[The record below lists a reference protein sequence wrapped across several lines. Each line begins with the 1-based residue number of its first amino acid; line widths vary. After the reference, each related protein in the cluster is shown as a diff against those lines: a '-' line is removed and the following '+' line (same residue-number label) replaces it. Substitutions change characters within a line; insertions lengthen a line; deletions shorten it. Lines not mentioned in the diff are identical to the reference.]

1 MIINGTDAATDL
13 SSHFGLSSATKKKK
27 EDISAG
33 FFLLLFCMHVG
44 SGATCMH
51 VTRASYMSLLSQRI
65 ESKGRVFPVR
75 LHVRVRRDWGVCM
88 LPTGNCSHH
97 GSVEGGREGGR
108 WWLRGGGQPSRTI
121 NRKLKGCEGGGGVK
135 KAFRTRGH
143 LHNVHI
149 DCYLQVQQ
157 SFKFPVEWKQ
167 NKQ

>member
-1 MIINGTDAATDL
+1 MAQLQQLTSLFIL
-13 SSHFGLSSATKKKK
+13 VCPQQPEKQRHFCR
-27 EDISAG
+27 
-33 FFLLLFCMHVG
+33 FFLLLLLLFCMHVG

-51 VTRASYMSLLSQRI
+51 VTRASYMSLLSQQI

-97 GSVEGGREGGR
+97 GSVEGGRWRLGEGGR
-108 WWLRGGGQPSRTI
+108 QPSRTI